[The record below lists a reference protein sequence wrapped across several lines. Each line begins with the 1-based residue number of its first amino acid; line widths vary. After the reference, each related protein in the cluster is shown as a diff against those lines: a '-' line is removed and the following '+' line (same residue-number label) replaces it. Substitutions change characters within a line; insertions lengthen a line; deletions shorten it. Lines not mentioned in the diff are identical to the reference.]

1 MTKFIIQK
9 NFKKLPI
16 LRSPILIEGLPGMGQ
31 VAKIAVDFLIDTLKP
46 TLLYKIHSYDF
57 WHSVYFNESG
67 LLELPAVCIYYKKG
81 KKQDILLLAGDDQP
95 NTPRASYEFAEKI
108 IDFVQELGCQEIITL
123 GGLGLPAEVKNP
135 KVFGAVTSKNVIKK
149 YAKLGGVNFKLNNK
163 IEAIV
168 GASGLLLGLA
178 QLRGI
183 RGIALLAETY
193 GHPTHLGFME
203 AKELLIQLQKIIG
216 VSLNLKDLDKES
228 EEYKKEQMQSN
239 DNSGQEIGKLQKL
252 KTQFQ
257 ENKTDSRYI
266 G

>member
-9 NFKKLPI
+9 KFDKLPR
-16 LRSPILIEGLPGMGQ
+16 LRNPILIEGLPGMGQ
-31 VAKIAVDFLIDTLKP
+31 VAKIAVDFLIDSLKP

-57 WHSVYFNESG
+57 WHSVYFNENG
-67 LLELPAVCIYYKKG
+67 LLELPAACIYYKKG

-108 IDFVQELGCQEIITL
+108 IDFVAELGCKEVITL
-123 GGLGLPAEVKNP
+123 GGLGQPSEVKNP
-135 KVFGAVTSKNVIKK
+135 KVFGAVTSKDVMKK
-149 YAKLGGVNFKLNNK
+149 YSKLGGVNFKLNNK

-183 RGIALLAETY
+183 KGIALLAETY
-193 GHPTHLGFME
+193 GHPTHLGFIE
-203 AKELLIQLQKIIG
+203 AKELLGQLQKILGI
-216 VSLNLKDLDKES
+216 SLNLKELDKES
-228 EEYKKEQMQSN
+228 EEYKKEQAMAEDGPEQ
-239 DNSGQEIGKLQKL
+239 DIGKLHKL

-257 ENKTDSRYI
+257 DTKPDIKYI
-266 G
+266 S